1 MLTDAPLLIFGL
13 GNPGIKYRGTRHNL
27 GFRVLDEVAQ
37 RFKIRIDK
45 KARLS
50 LYARVQIET
59 PLLYLIKPQTFM
71 NLSGQCI
78 VKWVWKTNV
87 PSSNLLVVCDD
98 LNLPLGKLR
107 IRKSGMSGGHKGLES
122 IGQALGT
129 MDFPRLKVG
138 IGEFYPK
145 NKQNDLSTQGKNAS
159 RFVLENFTPYERT
172 RLPELLNLC
181 ADAVEKAIHSG
192 LDAAMNEFN
201 ARSL

>member
-50 LYARVQIET
+50 LYARVQIKT

-78 VKWVWKTNV
+78 VKWVRKTNV
-87 PSSNLLVVCDD
+87 SSSNLLVVCDD

-107 IRKSGMSGGHKGLES
+107 IRKSGTSGGHKGLES

-129 MDFPRLKVG
+129 LDFPRLKVG
-138 IGEFYPK
+138 IGSIE
-145 NKQNDLSTQGKNAS
+145 GKDAS
-159 RFVLENFTPYERT
+159 RFVLGNFTPHERT

-181 ADAVEKAIHSG
+181 ADAVEKAINSG

-201 ARSL
+201 SRSL

>member
-1 MLTDAPLLIFGL
+1 MLTDVPLLIFGL
-13 GNPGIKYRGTRHNL
+13 GNPGFKYRGTRHNL

-50 LYARVQIET
+50 LYARVQIKT

-71 NLSGQCI
+71 NLSGHCI
-78 VKWVWKTNV
+78 VKWVRKTNV
-87 PSSNLLVVCDD
+87 SSSNLLVVCDD
-98 LNLPLGKLR
+98 LNLPLGRLR
-107 IRKSGMSGGHKGLES
+107 IRKSGTSGGHKGLES

-129 MDFPRLKVG
+129 LDFPRLKVG

-145 NKQNDLSTQGKNAS
+145 NNQNTLSTQGKDAS
-159 RFVLENFTPYERT
+159 RFVLGNFTPYERT

-181 ADAVEKAIHSG
+181 ADAVEKAINSG